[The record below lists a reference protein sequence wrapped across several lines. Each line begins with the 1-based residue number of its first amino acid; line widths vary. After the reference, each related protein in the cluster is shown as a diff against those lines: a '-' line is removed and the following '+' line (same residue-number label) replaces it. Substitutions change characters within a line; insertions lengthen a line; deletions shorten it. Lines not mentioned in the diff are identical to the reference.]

1 METRPRAVQPVTRL
15 LALALALVSIVPFIV
30 ATPTRSSAAASID
43 ESAVEEAVDS
53 DEAVRRAREESEQ
66 ARRQREA
73 AEQRLDAAAAEYEQA
88 WSQAERL
95 AAEADELTG
104 AQQRREQQFAEDRSA
119 AGDLAV
125 AAYLSP
131 SRQLSLS
138 QLVLG
143 ADDARSALHL
153 AGMIAHI
160 GRRSDRA
167 IAELD
172 VNERRTR
179 DETRQQQIVTAG
191 AHSAA
196 QERKIEA
203 GRMQAA
209 LDDAATVV
217 QTAQETVARVE
228 REAAEQERE
237 RQREEAERRRR
248 EAEQRRR
255 EEAARLAQVR
265 RREAAG
271 STGSFTP
278 PPPVNGRVCPIGTP
292 NGFIDSWGFP
302 RSGGRSHKGVDIFA
316 PRGTAQFAVAD
327 GWVDTGSNRLG
338 GRTIWLTDTDGN
350 RYYYA
355 HLQSISVADGARVRA
370 GDVIGTTGTSGNAV
384 GTPPHLHW
392 QYHPGGGAAVNPYP
406 LTSALCR

>member
-1 METRPRAVQPVTRL
+1 MHTRRHAHQPVIRL
-15 LALALALVSIVPFIV
+15 FALALVL
-30 ATPTRSSAAASID
+30 ASILPL
-43 ESAVEEAVDS
+43 AVAAPTPARAEDVIDRAAVQEAVDS
-53 DEAVRRAREESEQ
+53 DQDVRRAREDRERAQ
-66 ARRQREA
+66 RQQQA
-73 AEQRLDAAAAEYEQA
+73 AEQRLDEAAAAYERA

-95 AAEADELTG
+95 AAEADALTG
-104 AQQRREQQFAEDRSA
+104 AQQRREEEFAEQRST
-119 AGDLAV
+119 AGRLAV
-125 AAYLSP
+125 QAYLSP
-131 SRQLSLS
+131 SRQLSLG

-153 AGMIAHI
+153 AGLVAHL
-160 GRRSDRA
+160 GRRSNTA
-167 IAELD
+167 IAEVD
-172 VNERRTR
+172 ATERRTR

-191 AHSAA
+191 AHAA
-196 QERKIEA
+196 ADQLDVQA
-203 GRMQAA
+203 GRMQAV
-209 LDDAATVV
+209 LDDAAAVV
-217 QTAQETVARVE
+217 DAAEATLARAEQDAAE
-228 REAAEQERE
+228 RERR

-248 EAEQRRR
+248 E
-255 EEAARLAQVR
+255 EAARLAEVR

-271 STGSFTP
+271 QAGTSAP

-316 PRGTAQFAVAD
+316 PRGTPQFAVAD
-327 GWVDTGSNRLG
+327 GWADTGNNRLG
-338 GRTIWLTDTDGN
+338 GRTVWITDGDGN

-355 HLQSISVADGARVRA
+355 HLETVSVADGARVRA

-406 LTSALCR
+406 LTTALCR